1 MASRN
6 KYSGK
11 KFDHEYVK
19 EMIKNHKEDIK
30 DFKAGAKDAKDPD
43 VRSWASNHI
52 SALEASEN
60 GPGSGEENQVS

>member
-11 KFDHEYVK
+11 KFDREYVK

-30 DFKAGAKDAKDPD
+30 DFKAEAKDAKDPD

-52 SALEASEN
+52 SALEGHLKMAQDLEKRIK
-60 GPGSGEENQVS
+60 